1 MKCNMNDDAARK
13 ELQRICSKLYER
25 GLTVSAGGNMSIRV
39 ADGIL
44 ITPSGR
50 NKGMLSA
57 SDMVKVSMS
66 GDPVGN
72 GRPSIETG
80 MHLALYRKNS
90 DVNAVVHCHPLYCTA
105 LAVKGEKVKSA
116 LTPEGILLLGD
127 VPMVRYITPG
137 SKELAEAVSECS
149 GSMAIL
155 LERHGA
161 VTQGRTLEEAYNRME
176 ELEFQ
181 AHLQIITDG
190 AECLPLAEIKKIEG
204 MR

>member
-1 MKCNMNDDAARK
+1 
-13 ELQRICSKLYER
+13 
-25 GLTVSAGGNMSIRV
+25 MSIRV

-44 ITPSGR
+44 ITPSGK
-50 NKGMLSA
+50 NKGMLHS
-57 SDMVKVSMS
+57 SEMVKVSMD
-66 GDPVGN
+66 GNPIGN

-80 MHLALYRKNS
+80 MHLALYRKNNA
-90 DVNAVVHCHPLYCTA
+90 VNAIVHCHPLYCTA
-105 LAVKGEKVKSA
+105 LAVKGEKVKSS

-127 VPMVRYITPG
+127 VPMVRYMTPG
-137 SKELAEAVSECS
+137 SKELADAVSECS
-149 GSMAIL
+149 DNAAIL

-181 AHLQIITDG
+181 AHLQIITEG
-190 AECLPLAEIKKIEG
+190 AEGLPPAEIRKIEG

>member
-1 MKCNMNDDAARK
+1 MNEDAARK
-13 ELQRICSKLYER
+13 ELQRICSKLYDR
-25 GLTVSAGGNMSIRV
+25 SLTVSAGGNMSIRV
-39 ADGIL
+39 DDGIL

-50 NKGMLSA
+50 NKGMLCPSE
-57 SDMVKVSMS
+57 MVKVTMD
-66 GDPVGN
+66 GKPAGN
-72 GRPSIETG
+72 GKPSIETG
-80 MHLALYRKNS
+80 MHLALYRKNNG
-90 DVNAVVHCHPLYCTA
+90 VNAIVHCHPLYCTA

-137 SKELAEAVSECS
+137 SSELADAVSECS
-149 GSMAIL
+149 DSAAIL

-181 AHLQIITDG
+181 AHLQIIAGG
-190 AECLPLAEIKKIEG
+190 ADCLPADEIEKIRC
-204 MR
+204 MK

>member
-1 MKCNMNDDAARK
+1 MNDDAARK
-13 ELQRICSKLYER
+13 ELQRICSRSYER
-25 GLTVSAGGNMSIRV
+25 NLTVSAGGNMSVRID
-39 ADGIL
+39 DGIL

-50 NKGMLSA
+50 NKGMLCS
-57 SDMVKVSMS
+57 SDMVKVSMDGRPIGS
-66 GDPVGN
+66 

-90 DVNAVVHCHPLYCTA
+90 SVNAVVHCHPLYCTA
-105 LAVKGEKVKSA
+105 LAVRGEKVKSS

-137 SKELAEAVSECS
+137 SAELADAVSECS
-149 GSMAIL
+149 DSVAIL

-161 VTQGRTLEEAYNRME
+161 VTQGNTLEEAYNRME

-181 AHLQIITDG
+181 AHLQMITEG
-190 AECLPLAEIKKIEG
+190 ADCLPAAEIAKIRG
-204 MR
+204 MK